1 MRKYN
6 KSPSKIKSFVFLGQ
20 QTTDNSQQTLSTI
33 SIFAMSRELW
43 AKMLVARSS

>member
-20 QTTDNSQQTLSTI
+20 QTTDNRLCPLFSFALS
-33 SIFAMSRELW
+33 FEQ
-43 AKMLVARSS
+43 KMLVAHNSMLIT